1 MILLIAISQF
11 KENLYCS
18 IFLNLLR
25 SAENE
30 NSLNIPIE
38 KYTCILRLPP
48 KRTRWLL
55 FLFFKTRADVNYIW
69 LKIKRFSNGFFFMHP
84 PPLPQST
91 SLNYTWVQ
99 EIRDIYMYVHSGAKS
114 RSIYFFFSPYIN
126 WNFFFFRIVKMKP
139 FDHVHWKDLDWY
151 IKNFSSSFCILFEYF
166 SNLLLLKFNINSSK

>member
-69 LKIKRFSNGFFFMHP
+69 LKIKRFSNGFFLCTP
-84 PPLPQST
+84 PPSPIDQLKLYLS
-91 SLNYTWVQ
+91 
-99 EIRDIYMYVHSGAKS
+99 SGNQGH
-114 RSIYFFFSPYIN
+114 I
-126 WNFFFFRIVKMKP
+126 
-139 FDHVHWKDLDWY
+139 HVCTLRCQK
-151 IKNFSSSFCILFEYF
+151 
-166 SNLLLLKFNINSSK
+166 